1 MKDNFSTQS
10 SQYAKFRPKYPQALY
25 DFLLNH
31 VSETKTAWDCAT
43 GNGQVATE
51 LANRFE
57 KVYATDISEKQLAN
71 APQLS
76 NITYKVEQAEKTD
89 FADDVFDLV
98 TVAQAIHWFKFDE
111 FYAEVKRTLKPNGIF
126 AAIGYGIMHIT
137 PALDKVV
144 HYLYQNILGDFWD
157 EERKYIEDNYLNI
170 PFPFTEIAHPDFEMT
185 TEWNFDQLVG
195 YLETWS
201 ALQHY
206 IKAKD
211 ENPITLVYNDL
222 KQAWGKADTYKIHF
236 PLLLK
241 VGSL

>member
-25 DFLLNH
+25 DFLFNH

>member
-10 SQYAKFRPKYPQALY
+10 SQYAKFRPRYPQALY
-25 DFLLNH
+25 DFLLKH

-51 LANRFE
+51 LAKRFE
-57 KVYATDISEKQLAN
+57 QVYATDISEKQLAN
-71 APQLS
+71 APQLP
-76 NITYKVEQAEKTD
+76 NITYKVEQAEHTD
-89 FADDVFDLV
+89 FADDAFDLI

-137 PALDKVV
+137 PEIDKVV
-144 HYLYQNILGDFWD
+144 HYLYQDILGDFWD

-170 PFPFTEIAHPDFEMT
+170 PFPFKEIAHPDFEMT

-206 IKAKD
+206 IKANGD
-211 ENPITLVYNDL
+211 TPISLVYKDL
-222 KQAWGKADTYKIHF
+222 KEAWGNVSTHQIHF

-241 VGSL
+241 VGRV